1 MAKTKN
7 ILDVVEKIARERVKR
22 ESASTGPSYGYSNTT
37 ASITVNTPSDYY
49 KISSAKSSHK
59 TSYGLQVNTETLNK

>member
-22 ESASTGPSYGYSNTT
+22 EFAD
-37 ASITVNTPSDYY
+37 AV
-49 KISSAKSSHK
+49 HCRLRK
-59 TSYGLQVNTETLNK
+59 TRKA